1 MDGGVNK
8 CDLSDH
14 CYDANLYY
22 KPKRGAA
29 LFWYNHLIN
38 EETGWLGPL
47 DVMSYHGGCDVL
59 KGTKW
64 AANNWINAGNDRE
77 TDMKVWEVSKLVEK
91 DFQERLERYPWEEQ
105 TRGEEE
111 TPGTEENLGKEENP
125 GKEETYGNDSL
136 QAAEETSNRGAEQ
149 NRIEE
154 KTPGKKDNR
163 GEEETYGED
172 KSRGQNLTEKEARKE
187 K

>member
-77 TDMKVWEVSKLVEK
+77 TDMKVWEVSRLVEK

-111 TPGTEENLGKEENP
+111 TP

>member
-22 KPKRGAA
+22 KPKRGTA

-59 KGTKW
+59 EGTKW

-77 TDMKVWEVSKLVEK
+77 TDIKVWEVSRLAEK

-111 TPGTEENLGKEENP
+111 TPGTEENP

-172 KSRGQNLTEKEARKE
+172 KSNEQNLTEKEARKE

>member
-22 KPKRGAA
+22 KPKRGTA

-59 KGTKW
+59 EGTKW

-77 TDMKVWEVSKLVEK
+77 TDMKVWEVSRLVEK

-111 TPGTEENLGKEENP
+111 TP